1 MPPFNGRQIQQQLRA
16 FLVFIQLQIIMYFH
30 FLRQAQQPP
39 PPPPAPIQRPRRRHN
54 MWVRPW
60 LLQREERGAYHNIM
74 ADLYATD
81 IPGFTNYMRMTP
93 EFFEMMKTRLEPRLA
108 RQATNYRAPISV
120 GEKLALTIRYLATG
134 ESYTSLSCQFR
145 VGRSTISKFLPEV
158 CRAIQDE
165 FTREYLKCP
174 TTPDEWKELEREFR
188 IRWNVPH
195 ALGAL
200 DGKHVALKKPKNS
213 GALYHNYKG
222 FFSIVM
228 LALVDGEYKFRW
240 VDVGT
245 EGSCSD
251 AQIFNASQ
259 LKRRIEDGRIGFPDP
274 APITQ
279 GGRDVPYFILA
290 DDAFALKTW
299 LMKPYGRRLLT
310 REERIAN
317 YRISRGRRVVENAFG
332 ILVSRFRVMRTT
344 IELPPETVREMV
356 MTCVVLHNIL
366 RSQYQGQPAG
376 QQPGGDDDDDDV
388 PGDCGLIGGAAGG
401 GQDRNP
407 AREAKRQRDYLKD
420 YFNNE
425 GAVAWQDGRI

>member
-1 MPPFNGRQIQQQLRA
+1 MN
-16 FLVFIQLQIIMYFH
+16 MYVTK
-30 FLRQAQQPP
+30 R
-39 PPPPAPIQRPRRRHN
+39 N
-54 MWVRPW
+54 K
-60 LLQREERGAYHNIM
+60 NIKKKKKKKKK
-74 ADLYATD
+74 
-81 IPGFTNYMRMTP
+81 
-93 EFFEMMKTRLEPRLA
+93 KTRLEPHLA
-108 RQATNYRAPISV
+108 RQATKNRAPISV

-145 VGRSTISKFLPEV
+145 VGRSTISK
-158 CRAIQDE
+158 
-165 FTREYLKCP
+165 YLRCP

-200 DGKHVALKKPKNS
+200 NGKHVALKKPKNS

-228 LALVDGEYKFRW
+228 LALVDGQYKFRW
-240 VDVGT
+240 VDAGT
-245 EGSCSD
+245 AGSCSD
-251 AQIFNASQ
+251 AQIFNACQ

-299 LMKPYGRRLLT
+299 LMKPYGRRMLT

-317 YRISRGRRVVENAFG
+317 YRISRARRVVENAFG
-332 ILVSRFRVMRTT
+332 ILVSRFRVMLTT
-344 IELPPETVREMV
+344 IDLPPETVRDVV

-366 RSQYQGQPAG
+366 RSQYQGQHGG
-376 QQPGGDDDDDDV
+376 QEPGDDEDDDV
-388 PGDCGLIGGAAGG
+388 PGDCRLIGGAAGG
-401 GQDRNP
+401 GPDRNS

>member
-1 MPPFNGRQIQQQLRA
+1 MANA
-16 FLVFIQLQIIMYFH
+16 
-30 FLRQAQQPP
+30 
-39 PPPPAPIQRPRRRHN
+39 
-54 MWVRPW
+54 
-60 LLQREERGAYHNIM
+60 ERGEGAYHNIM

-93 EFFEMMKTRLEPRLA
+93 EFFAMMKTRLEPRLA

-120 GEKLALTIRYLATG
+120 GEKLALAIRYLATG

-174 TTPDEWKELEREFR
+174 TTPDEWRELEREFR

-200 DGKHVALKKPKNS
+200 DGKHVALKKRKNF

-228 LALVDGEYKFRW
+228 LALVDGQYKFRW
-240 VDVGT
+240 VDAGT
-245 EGSCSD
+245 AGSCSD

-290 DDAFALKTW
+290 DDAFALKT
-299 LMKPYGRRLLT
+299 
-310 REERIAN
+310 
-317 YRISRGRRVVENAFG
+317 
-332 ILVSRFRVMRTT
+332 
-344 IELPPETVREMV
+344 
-356 MTCVVLHNIL
+356 
-366 RSQYQGQPAG
+366 
-376 QQPGGDDDDDDV
+376 
-388 PGDCGLIGGAAGG
+388 
-401 GQDRNP
+401 
-407 AREAKRQRDYLKD
+407 
-420 YFNNE
+420 
-425 GAVAWQDGRI
+425 